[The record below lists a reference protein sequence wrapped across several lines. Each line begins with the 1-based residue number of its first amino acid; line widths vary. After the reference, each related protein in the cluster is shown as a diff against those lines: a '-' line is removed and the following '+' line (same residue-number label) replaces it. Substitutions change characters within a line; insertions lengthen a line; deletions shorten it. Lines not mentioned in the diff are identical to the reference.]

1 MNQVV
6 LYTIVSLTAL
16 GILAAIVIYF
26 VSKKFAVQ
34 EDDRIAKVEAV
45 LPNTNCGG
53 CGQPGCH
60 AFAKAVVDAGD
71 LSVLHCPVGGNSVM
85 KQVGDILGIQAVE
98 RDPYVA
104 VVRCSGSFEYRKKTN
119 VYDGAESCKIA
130 AALYS
135 GDTGCA
141 YGCLGM
147 ADCVDVCDFEAMY
160 MDEKTGLPVVIEDKC
175 TACNACVK
183 ECPKNILELW
193 PKGKKNQRVYIACL
207 NEEKGSTARKECAVA
222 CSGCSKCFEA
232 CRYDAIT
239 MNNSLA
245 VIDPEKCKLC
255 MECVDTCDVHNI
267 ITANVSPE
275 KIQAANEQRLKREE
289 RARKKKEEEKLAAQA
304 AKQNGNETPQE

>member
-304 AKQNGNETPQE
+304 GKQNGNETPQE